1 MARKPRIL
9 FMAESVTLAHVVR
22 PAQLALALKDSEY
35 EVHFATTL
43 EYKNRLCPEKA
54 NFHAIQ
60 CMSTQEF
67 QNRLDRGFSVFNQSL
82 LEKQIEEDLQ
92 LLKLLKPEI
101 VVGDFRHSLSIS
113 ARLHQTPYM
122 GIANA
127 YWSRFDEHIMP
138 LPEIQPFRLMGQALS
153 KWVLNFS
160 RSLILPYIFQH
171 QAKPLNELRQKHGL
185 STFSN
190 IKDCYLDADL
200 IGFADAFEVVS
211 PNPNLKM
218 PYISLGP
225 LVGSFQVPIPSW
237 WNQIRSDQPLVYLNL
252 GSTGNVKLIQPLIA
266 ELTKEPIQIIL
277 GYMMQNESAVTE
289 YSSGARVFCGQILPG
304 DLICQRADVV
314 ISNGGSGGGY
324 QALMAGK
331 PLIGISKNMDQRMNM
346 LYMSQN
352 SFVREIFNWNCS
364 VAKVAEAVRFF
375 LKNDIERKKANDFKQ
390 TLSKYDCKSSF
401 ELARKQLL
409 TQKMKVL

>member
-35 EVHFATTL
+35 EVHFATTSD
-43 EYKNRLCPEKA
+43 YKDRLCPENA
-54 NFHAIQ
+54 IFHAIQ
-60 CMSTQEF
+60 SMSSQEF
-67 QNRLDRGFSVFNQSL
+67 QRRLDQGSSVFKTSL
-82 LEKQIEEDLQ
+82 LEKQIQEDLQ
-92 LLKLLKPEI
+92 LLNLLKPEI

-127 YWSRFDEHIMP
+127 YWSWFDEHVMP
-138 LPEIQPFRLMGQALS
+138 LPDIRPFRFMGQTIS
-153 KWVLNFS
+153 KWLLNLS
-160 RSLILPYIFQH
+160 RSSILPYILQH
-171 QAKPLNELRQKHGL
+171 QVKPLNELRQKHGL

-211 PNPNLKM
+211 PNPDLKT

-225 LVGSFQVPIPSW
+225 LVGNFQVPIPSW
-237 WNQIRSDQPLVYLNL
+237 WSQIRSDLPLVYLNL
-252 GSTGNVKLIQPLIA
+252 GSTGNARLIKPLIT

-289 YSSGARVFCGQILPG
+289 YPSGAKVFCGQILPG

-324 QALMAGK
+324 QALMAGR

-346 LYMSQN
+346 SYMSKN
-352 SFVREIFNWNCS
+352 TFVREIFNWNCS
-364 VAKVAEAVRFF
+364 MEKVAEAVRFF
-375 LKNDIERKKANDFKQ
+375 LKNDIERKKASAFSQ
-390 TLSKYDCKSSF
+390 TLSKYDYRSSF
-401 ELARKQLL
+401 ELARQQLL
-409 TQKMKVL
+409 RQNMKAL